1 MLLTSDR
8 FPTSLIAIA
17 GCAVLFFS
25 DCDPFDD
32 YRARRDSIT
41 LQHGNSVAHN
51 IAVQTIDPWPY
62 YAARSRIDIDGDRLL
77 IAIDRY
83 KANKSI
89 PPKGLTTQSVIVA
102 PPNGG
107 GLNGY

>member
-1 MLLTSDR
+1 MLLTNNS
-8 FPTSLIAIA
+8 FASTVIAIA
-17 GCAVLFFS
+17 GCATLFFS

-41 LQHGNSVAHN
+41 FQAGNSVSHN
-51 IAVQTIDPWPY
+51 MAVQTINPWPEY
-62 YAARSRIDIDGDRLL
+62 VGNSRIKLDSDRAL

-89 PPKGLTTQSVIVA
+89 PPRGLTTQSVIVV
-102 PPNGG
+102 PNGG
-107 GLNGY
+107 AANGQ

>member
-1 MLLTSDR
+1 MLLTSSR
-8 FPTSLIAIA
+8 ISTSLLTIA
-17 GCAVLFFS
+17 GCGLLFFS

-41 LQHGNSVAHN
+41 LQLGNSVAHN
-51 IAVQTIDPWPY
+51 IAVQTIDPWPHY
-62 YAARSRIDIDGDRLL
+62 VARSRIDIDGDRML

-89 PPKGLTTQSVIVA
+89 PPQGLSTQNVVVV
-102 PPNGG
+102 PNGG
-107 GLNGY
+107 GLNGQ

>member
-8 FPTSLIAIA
+8 FASTIIAIA
-17 GCAVLFFS
+17 GCATLFFS

-41 LQHGNSVAHN
+41 FQHGNSVANN
-51 IAVQTIDPWPY
+51 IAVQTINPWPDY
-62 YAARSRIDIDGDRLL
+62 VGRSRIELDADRAM

-89 PPKGLTTQSVIVA
+89 PPRGLTTQSVITV
-102 PPNGG
+102 PNGG
-107 GLNGY
+107 GSNGP